1 MKNQRKTNEIYYI
14 EFQARKGA
22 KPVLLYTVEEIEVN
36 RGAYTKITY
45 AVHSE
50 AIDHTSWWPTLDGAI
65 KYATSDLLTYLADNR
80 IYAYGVRKGNE

>member
-1 MKNQRKTNEIYYI
+1 MSYQRKTNEIYYI
-14 EFQARKGA
+14 EFQARKDA
-22 KPVLLYTVEEIEVN
+22 KPTLLYTVEEIEVH

-50 AIDHTSWWPTLDGAI
+50 AVDHTSWWTTLDAAI
-65 KYATSDLLTYLADNR
+65 NYATSDLLDYLAGGQ